1 MKLVAIIPTFD
12 LINNI
17 RYLIIEKDKQTNG
30 FFLFFHEDLEKPCEW
45 DMWFLTLDEAKKQ
58 AKYNYEID
66 YNEWKEVDK
75 FV

>member
-1 MKLVAIIPTFD
+1 MKLIAIIRTLD

-17 RYLIIEKDKQTNG
+17 RYLIIEKDIQSNG
-30 FFLFFHEDLEKPCEW
+30 FFLFFHKDLESSCEW

-58 AKYNYEID
+58 AKYNYGID
-66 YNEWKEVDK
+66 YNEWKEEDK